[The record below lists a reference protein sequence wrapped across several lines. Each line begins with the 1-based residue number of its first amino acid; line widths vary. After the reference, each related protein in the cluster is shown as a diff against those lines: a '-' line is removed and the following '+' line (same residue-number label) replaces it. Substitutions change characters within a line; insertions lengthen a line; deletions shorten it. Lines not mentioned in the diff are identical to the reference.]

1 MKRALNNLKHRPS
14 LAYIDGI
21 FVPKNLKIMD
31 SGHID
36 YYFAYGPSQIPP
48 EALNGIAD
56 GETIKANITASILL
70 GRSLSL
76 NGTIFYLD
84 NLRYNK
90 FFKIQ
95 GEIRAH
101 F

>member
-1 MKRALNNLKHRPS
+1 M
-14 LAYIDGI
+14 
-21 FVPKNLKIMD
+21 
-31 SGHID
+31 
-36 YYFAYGPSQIPP
+36 PP
-48 EALNGIAD
+48 ESLNGIAN
-56 GETIKANITASILL
+56 GKTIKANLTASILL

-84 NLRYNK
+84 NLRYSE

>member
-1 MKRALNNLKHRPS
+1 M
-14 LAYIDGI
+14 
-21 FVPKNLKIMD
+21 
-31 SGHID
+31 
-36 YYFAYGPSQIPP
+36 PP
-48 EALNGIAD
+48 EALNGIAN
-56 GETIKANITASILL
+56 GKTIKANITASILIN
-70 GRSLSL
+70 RSLSL

-84 NLRYNK
+84 NLRYNE

>member
-1 MKRALNNLKHRPS
+1 MIDLTSSANARRLALGLSASSWPLLERLKSRNYVDH
-14 LAYIDGI
+14 LALTQGAAS
-21 FVPKNLKIMD
+21 V
-31 SGHID
+31 
-36 YYFAYGPSQIPP
+36 
-48 EALNGIAD
+48 NGIAN

-84 NLRYNK
+84 NLRYND